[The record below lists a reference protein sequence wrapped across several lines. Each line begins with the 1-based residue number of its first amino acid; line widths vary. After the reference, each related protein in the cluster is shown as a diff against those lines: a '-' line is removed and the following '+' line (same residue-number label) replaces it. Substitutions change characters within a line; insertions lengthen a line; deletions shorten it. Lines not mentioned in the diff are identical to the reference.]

1 MLYEYFV
8 GLRYLKAKRKQTFI
22 SLISWISVGG
32 VAIGVA
38 ALIVVLSVMEG
49 MHQGIREKILGTT
62 SHIVI
67 TNNYGDMSDY
77 LEVTDRIKD
86 ISQIKAT
93 APFVLGHAMA
103 NSSGA
108 ATGVAVRGILPELEE
123 QVTQI
128 SSHMVRGKIGSLNSV
143 DADDDRVVIGQ
154 TLADNFGL
162 TVGDTIELISPFGR
176 ATPLGNIPKVRK
188 FVVSGIFKMGMYD
201 FDSGLVL
208 VSLPAAQRFF
218 NLGRSVTGIEVK
230 VNDIYQAG
238 LVGQEISEKI
248 GFSYMTRDW
257 MEMNRNL
264 FSALKLEKFGMFV
277 ILVLI
282 VIVAAFNIISTLI
295 MMVMEKEKD
304 IAILKSMG
312 ATQKGIMKIFML
324 DGMVIGVAGTIL
336 GCLTGYILCRI
347 IGSYHFIKLPQD
359 IYMIDTLPVTMQ
371 AADFAI
377 VSLISIAIS
386 FLATIY
392 PSWNASRVN
401 PVEALRS

>member
-22 SLISWISVGG
+22 SLISWISVAG

-49 MHQGIREKILGTT
+49 MHEGIREKILGTS

-77 LEVTDRIKD
+77 LGVIDRIKD
-86 ISQIKAT
+86 ISHIKAT
-93 APFVLGHAMA
+93 APFVFGHAMA

-108 ATGVAVRGILPELEE
+108 AAGVVVRGISPELEA
-123 QVTQI
+123 QVTQL
-128 SSHMVRGKIGSLNSV
+128 SSHMIMGRIESLNGG
-143 DADDDRVVIGQ
+143 DEDRVVIGE

-162 TVGDTIELISPFGR
+162 TIGDTIELISPFGR
-176 ATPLGNIPKVRK
+176 ATPMGNIPKVKK
-188 FVVSGIFKMGMYD
+188 FIVSGIFKMGMYD

-208 VSLPAAQRFF
+208 VSIPAAQRFF
-218 NLGRSVTGIEVK
+218 NLGQAVTGIEIK
-230 VNDIYQAG
+230 IDDIYEAG
-238 LVGQEISEKI
+238 LVSQKISERI
-248 GFSYMTRDW
+248 GFSYLTRDW

-264 FSALKLEKFGMFV
+264 FAALKLEKFGMFV

-324 DGMVIGVAGTIL
+324 DGMVIGVAGTLL
-336 GCLTGYILCRI
+336 GCLIGYVLCRI

-371 AADFAI
+371 VADFAV
-377 VSLISIAIS
+377 VSLISISIS

-392 PSWNASRVN
+392 PSWNASRVD